1 MAVAY
6 RKPGNS
12 ITCPAGQVL
21 VIVSVPIASLPT
33 SAPVGAD
40 LLAYKKLAAIDDAQK
55 QLSEARLIESKTDA
69 ALDTDASDY
78 SARIAALKAARPSG
92 AFE

>member
-1 MAVAY
+1 VAVAY

-12 ITCPAGQVL
+12 ITCPPGQVL

-33 SAPVGAD
+33 SAPVGSD
-40 LLAYKKLAAIDDAQK
+40 LLSYKKIAAIDDAQK

-69 ALDTDASDY
+69 ALDQDATDFAS
-78 SARIAALKAARPSG
+78 RMAALKAARPGG